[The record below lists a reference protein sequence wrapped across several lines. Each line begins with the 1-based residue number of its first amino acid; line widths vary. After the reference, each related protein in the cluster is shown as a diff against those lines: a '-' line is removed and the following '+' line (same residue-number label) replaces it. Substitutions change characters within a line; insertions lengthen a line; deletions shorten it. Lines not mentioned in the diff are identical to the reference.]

1 MFKCVCVSSHREN
14 VRVPAHSGRPKH
26 PLFREQPLISFCLPP
41 LLSLYIC
48 SLSLSLSPSLT
59 PALPL
64 SPPPLRLPLPTT
76 YCAFPSLSHSLPLPS
91 PLCQATSVTSSTTR
105 QRSLNAELK
114 IQFFSPAFPLWV
126 LSLCGEEADS
136 TQASPIAARTT
147 CTTWALSFASQDC
160 FPTQSI
166 PLRFYRM
173 MWITGELCF
182 FLY

>member
-41 LLSLYIC
+41 LLSLH
-48 SLSLSLSPSLT
+48 LFPLSLSPHPSHL
-59 PALPL
+59 LSL

-114 IQFFSPAFPLWV
+114 IQFFFPAFLLWV